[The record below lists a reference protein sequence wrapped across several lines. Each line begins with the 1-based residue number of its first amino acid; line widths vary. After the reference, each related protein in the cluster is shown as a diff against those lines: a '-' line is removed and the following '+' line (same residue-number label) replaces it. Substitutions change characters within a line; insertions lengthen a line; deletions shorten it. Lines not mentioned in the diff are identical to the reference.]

1 DQVKFTPRAEYAFRH
16 PLIRTVAYAS
26 QLKADRAELH
36 RRLASAIEART
47 STDEDAALIAEH
59 LEAAG
64 DLGEAYAWHMRA
76 GAWSTSR
83 DIVAAVL
90 SWQRARQIA
99 DSLSADHP
107 DRLALRIAPRTRLCA
122 NGWRVG
128 DWSSGTRFEELQQLC
143 MEAGDKASL
152 AMGMAGLLMELMFQ
166 ARVREASQLAS
177 EYMALLESIGD
188 STLTGRAFVRSDLR
202 EGSGRR
208 DGRCAAVGT
217 DRHRSRE

>member
-1 DQVKFTPRAEYAFRH
+1 
-16 PLIRTVAYAS
+16 
-26 QLKADRAELH
+26 
-36 RRLASAIEART
+36 
-47 STDEDAALIAEH
+47 
-59 LEAAG
+59 
-64 DLGEAYAWHMRA
+64 MRA

-128 DWSSGTRFEELQQLC
+128 DWSSGTRFGELQQLC

-152 AMGMAGLLMELMFQ
+152 AMGMAGLLMELMFELVC
-166 ARVREASQLAS
+166 AKR
-177 EYMALLESIGD
+177 
-188 STLTGRAFVRSDLR
+188 RSWHPKTWPCSSR
-202 EGSGRR
+202 SGI
-208 DGRCAAVGT
+208 
-217 DRHRSRE
+217 RH